1 MYVCVKGAILGLSHA
16 NQVPVKSVPDGP
28 KATPALKVI
37 VYSTVI
43 GTLTYTANQNPVRL
57 TGADYKRP
65 MKA

>member
-37 VYSTVI
+37 VYKLHAQVEFFME
-43 GTLTYTANQNPVRL
+43 QNLRFWMVLGRL
-57 TGADYKRP
+57 FC
-65 MKA
+65 